1 LKPGEADKQ
10 TSYQEIPRLNK
21 HTRGNQIYRTF
32 FFSFSSLRKIAM
44 ETRRH
49 TASFRFEFLLFHPLL
64 IRSRGEGTPDR
75 VIADRPDLLP
85 QVFRL

>member
-1 LKPGEADKQ
+1 
-10 TSYQEIPRLNK
+10 
-21 HTRGNQIYRTF
+21 
-32 FFSFSSLRKIAM
+32 M

>member
-10 TSYQEIPRLNK
+10 TSYQEIPCLNK

-64 IRSRGEGTPDR
+64 IRSGGGLRIASSPTDR
-75 VIADRPDLLP
+75 TFF